1 MKNLY
6 SQIGRSR
13 LASGCNCD
21 SVNRR
26 HMDSRNSFGKDSVSK
41 MSVLKNSVSS
51 DSDETGFTLAELL
64 IVVAII
70 GVLVAISIPT
80 FTGQLEKSRRAADLA
95 TARNIRATL
104 SAAVNDGTIEFLNE
118 ETTIALFVSKNKQSY
133 NYVNG
138 GCYNYNGSSGGV
150 LVNGSKYSGFQA
162 LWDILDQSGNL
173 SDAKVHQT
181 KSSIEWYCI
190 TLNGAGQSYYYEGSG
205 TMDNFQTLSTAT
217 KYEWSELGK

>member
-13 LASGCNCD
+13 AVSGCDCD
-21 SVNRR
+21 FVNRH
-26 HMDSRNSFGKDSVSK
+26 HMNSSDSFGEDSVSK
-41 MSVLKNSVSS
+41 MSIFKNPSS
-51 DSDETGFTLAELL
+51 PTSNERGFTLAELL

-70 GVLVAISIPT
+70 GVLVAISIPI
-80 FTGQLEKSRRAADLA
+80 FSGQLEKSRRAVDLA

-104 SAAVNDGTIEFLNE
+104 SAAVNDGTIEFRNE
-118 ETTIALFVSKNKQSY
+118 KTTIALFVSKNKQSY
-133 NYVNG
+133 KYVNG
-138 GCYNYNGSSGGV
+138 GCYNGTWDDV
-150 LVNGSKYSGFQA
+150 QVHGSKYSGFQA

-205 TMDNFQTLSTAT
+205 TMDDFQTLSTAT
-217 KYEWSELGK
+217 KYEWSELSK